1 MSPDQ
6 EAAAFLC
13 CPAKAE
19 RVRIATR
26 LRSVVDRW
34 PWQMALVTYK
44 GYALRTDS
52 PLPRNVCL
60 PLSTSNSGSDAS
72 IHQPSIPSWKIP
84 LFSSD
89 QKAFWDPGL
98 KKSVQGVPEIRKSC
112 AFIRLYTSV
121 SSPNLDQMEISRCR

>member
-34 PWQMALVTYK
+34 PWQMALVIYK

-52 PLPRNVCL
+52 PLPRKVSL

-84 LFSSD
+84 LLSSD
-89 QKAFWDPGL
+89 QKAVWAAEL
-98 KKSVQGVPEIRKSC
+98 KKSVQTSPGMRK
-112 AFIRLYTSV
+112 
-121 SSPNLDQMEISRCR
+121 P